1 MPDNTKTSALTDHL
15 EDGFSQE
22 QATTTISYDNNGISG
37 IIRSPYVFG
46 AGKYH
51 SFPSRTRKHFTDT

>member
-22 QATTTISYDNNGISG
+22 QATTAISYDNNGISG

-46 AGKYH
+46 AGKHH
-51 SFPSRTRKHFTDT
+51 SLPFRTRSSY